1 MVKQLKGCD
10 QSRMAASDSYYSD
23 VCFVYNTSKIYDEAF
38 SQCSSC
44 SEAALLSPT
53 LFRIALPPLSYSA
66 PLLQSIWSVVAA
78 AAGTVRSACQTE
90 IHVPGMSPGGLSN
103 SVRFIVK
110 SLSL

>member
-1 MVKQLKGCD
+1 MGVLCVSLLKSTLKLSVNALKQH
-10 QSRMAASDSYYSD
+10 YSLPH
-23 VCFVYNTSKIYDEAF
+23 S
-38 SQCSSC
+38 
-44 SEAALLSPT
+44 L
-53 LFRIALPPLSYSA
+53 RIALPPLSYSA

>member
-1 MVKQLKGCD
+1 MTLITQMGVICITLLKSTLKLLVNAIHALKQHHSLPH
-10 QSRMAASDSYYSD
+10 S
-23 VCFVYNTSKIYDEAF
+23 
-38 SQCSSC
+38 
-44 SEAALLSPT
+44 L
-53 LFRIALPPLSYSA
+53 RIALPPLSYRA